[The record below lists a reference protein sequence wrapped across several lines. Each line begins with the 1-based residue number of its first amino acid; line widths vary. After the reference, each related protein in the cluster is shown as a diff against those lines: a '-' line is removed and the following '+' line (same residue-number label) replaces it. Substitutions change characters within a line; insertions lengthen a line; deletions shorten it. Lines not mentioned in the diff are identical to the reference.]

1 MTGKNAYKSVD
12 SPTRTTRNVTYN
24 VSVLLNANSKTNKIH
39 LVRSKMGT

>member
-12 SPTRTTRNVTYN
+12 SATRTRNVTYN
-24 VSVLLNANSKTNKIH
+24 VSILLNANSKTNKIH